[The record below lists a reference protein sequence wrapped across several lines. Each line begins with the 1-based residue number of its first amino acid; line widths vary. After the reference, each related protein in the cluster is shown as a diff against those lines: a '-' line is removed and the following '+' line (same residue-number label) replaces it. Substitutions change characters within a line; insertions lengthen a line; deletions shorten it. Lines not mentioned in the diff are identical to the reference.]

1 MSLGSVNKQTADS
14 FGYRLITSSGDVVS
28 LAQNELSKYRADETD
43 EMVARAFR
51 TQTQNIADRG
61 LHPLVVMPAKAGALI
76 VASYGSEAEKILDAV
91 YGVPELDRAS
101 RRAPRPIE
109 STAGLKEKV
118 LFSFGFAASG
128 QFEALPLGDDFKA
141 AAVGKPANVA
151 SAPVIS
157 APVIDE
163 TMRLAA

>member
-14 FGYRLITSSGDVVS
+14 FGYRLITSSGDVT
-28 LAQNELSKYRADETD
+28 ALSDADVKKFRVDETD
-43 EMVARAFR
+43 ELVARTFR

-101 RRAPRPIE
+101 RRAPRPVE
-109 STAGLKEKV
+109 MKTGLKEDM
-118 LFSFGFAASG
+118 LFNFGFAASG
-128 QFEALPLGDDFKA
+128 QFKAIPLGNDFK
-141 AAVGKPANVA
+141 AAVGKPANVPY
-151 SAPVIS
+151 APVLE
-157 APVIDE
+157 E
-163 TMRLAA
+163 TIRLAA